1 VRTKNIRSV
10 PSRCAIVAAV
20 SRGLFCPGRA
30 ASQGL
35 QASIWRRVIWPR
47 QVTSGAA
54 PARKAA
60 KHRRAWSVFS
70 TLRGR
75 STQAI
80 CSR

>member
-1 VRTKNIRSV
+1 M
-10 PSRCAIVAAV
+10 VAGV

-35 QASIWRRVIWPR
+35 KSSMCRRVTWPGS
-47 QVTSGAA
+47 VTCGAA
-54 PARKAA
+54 SARNAA
-60 KHRRAWSVFS
+60 KQRSARSAFA
-70 TLRGR
+70 TLPGR